1 MLVLGS
7 DPGRIQ
13 LRIFGREKKKS
24 KGIVDKD
31 SSFYESPDLE
41 KGLTY
46 LENNEKL
53 IMD

>member
-13 LRIFGREKKKS
+13 LRIFGKENKS
-24 KGIVDKD
+24 KGILDKD